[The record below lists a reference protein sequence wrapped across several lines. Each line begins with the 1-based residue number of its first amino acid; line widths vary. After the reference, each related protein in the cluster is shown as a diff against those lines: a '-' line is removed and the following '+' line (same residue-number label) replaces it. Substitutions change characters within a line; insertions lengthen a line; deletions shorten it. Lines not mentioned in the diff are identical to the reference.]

1 MEQTPRQLL
10 PFGTKKQIKR
20 QDLIITS
27 LTCHTAENLPLMP
40 GLGGKRQPLFLPETR
55 DLLSLTTL
63 HDAMKRK
70 QDFHSNHLAA
80 IRTWGKLWETFVG
93 GGYNDS
99 PQTWLRFPRAHP
111 RSVAQFF
118 SAEFPI
124 TSRGSVQRKRYLPII
139 WPVFSRMLILA
150 WLEMQFNWSLFWGVA
165 GGGSR
170 APVLLLHL
178 Q

>member
-1 MEQTPRQLL
+1 MDQTPRQLL

-27 LTCHTAENLPLMP
+27 LTCLTAENLPLMP

-111 RSVAQFF
+111 RSVLLRRVSNNFKGISTKEKTPPNNLACFF
-118 SAEFPI
+118 KNA
-124 TSRGSVQRKRYLPII
+124 Y
-139 WPVFSRMLILA
+139 FSMTGDAI
-150 WLEMQFNWSLFWGVA
+150 
-165 GGGSR
+165 
-170 APVLLLHL
+170 
-178 Q
+178 